1 MRSPTTRSS
10 ALATEARIG
19 EVLKHAREGSGL
31 SLRTLG
37 MRAGFSASFLS
48 QVENGQVS
56 PSIASLEKICAAL
69 GLTLPGLF
77 EESQAQTPVVV
88 RAESRPGF
96 NSSWSRAR
104 VESLS
109 PASDRRSLAAIAVTL
124 SPGGISGKHHT
135 RHPADQFA
143 YVLTGKLV
151 LFLGDDRIELQEGD
165 SVLIPSKSPHRW
177 HNERDVSAQVLL
189 VSSRIAP

>member
-1 MRSPTTRSS
+1 MRFPTTRST

-19 EVLKHAREGSGL
+19 EVLRRARETAGL

-56 PSIASLEKICAAL
+56 PSLASLEKICAAL
-69 GLTLPGLF
+69 GLTLPSLF
-77 EESQAQTPVVV
+77 EESQAQAPVVV

-104 VESLS
+104 VESLA
-109 PASDRRSLAAIAVTL
+109 PATDRPSLEAIAVTL

-135 RHPADQFA
+135 RHPVDQFA
-143 YVLTGKLV
+143 YVLSGKLV
-151 LFLGDDRIELQEGD
+151 LLLGDDRIELQEGD
-165 SVLIPSKSPHRW
+165 SVLIPAKSPHRW
-177 HNERDVSAQVLL
+177 HNERDAAAQVLF
-189 VSSRIAP
+189 VSSRLAP